1 MAGLLRRALKGGL
14 VLAAAVGA
22 ALAVPAF
29 APGLVWS
36 RAATTPAGFAP
47 SAERGAYLYAAGG
60 CASCHATPGREDGA
74 PAGGHELASPFGSF
88 LVPNITP
95 DRETG
100 IGGWSGEDFIR
111 AMTLG
116 IDPKGRHLYPAFPYA
131 SYARMTNEDLL
142 DLKAHLDSLEPVA
155 RANQPHQL
163 GFPFSVRP
171 GLALWKLAFFDPT
184 PDSRLPVAASAAARR
199 GAYLAEGPGHC
210 AECHSDRNFAGAIR
224 PETWMA
230 GTPAGPDGRRVPG
243 IRGADLGG
251 WEPEDLVFALE
262 YGMTPDGDEL
272 ARGMDLVVRENTSK
286 LTPEDREAIA
296 AYLMSLRGS

>member
-14 VLAAAVGA
+14 ILAAAVGA

-36 RAATTPAGFAP
+36 RPATTPPGFAP

-60 CASCHATPGREDGA
+60 CASCHATPGRADGA

-95 DRETG
+95 DRATG

-116 IDPKGRHLYPAFPYA
+116 IDPEGRHLYPAFPYA

-155 RANQPHQL
+155 RPNQPHQL

-184 PDSRLPVAASAAARR
+184 PESRLPAAASAAARR

-230 GTPAGPDGRRVPG
+230 GTPNGPDGRRVPG

-251 WEPEDLVFALE
+251 WAPEDLVFALE

-272 ARGMDLVVRENTSK
+272 ARGMDLVVRENTGK

>member
-1 MAGLLRRALKGGL
+1 MAGPFKRLLKIGL
-14 VLAAAVGA
+14 GLGLMVGA

-29 APGLVWS
+29 APNLVWS
-36 RAATTPAGFAP
+36 RAATVPTGFVP

-95 DRETG
+95 DRATG

-116 IDPKGRHLYPAFPYA
+116 IDPKGRHLYPAFPYV

-142 DLKAHLDSLEPVA
+142 DLKAHLDGLAPVS
-155 RANQPHQL
+155 RANEAHKLP
-163 GFPFSVRP
+163 FPFSVRP
-171 GLALWKLAFFDPT
+171 GLGVWKLAFFDPAPASHVGET
-184 PDSRLPVAASAAARR
+184 ASAQVRR

-210 AECHSDRNFAGAIR
+210 AECHTARNFAGAL
-224 PETWMA
+224 EQSQWMA
-230 GTPAGPDGRRVPG
+230 GSPQGSDGRRVPG
-243 IRGADLGG
+243 IRGVDLED
-251 WEPEDLVFALE
+251 WAPEDLEFALHL
-262 YGMTPDGDEL
+262 GMTPDGDEL
-272 ARGMDLVVRENTSK
+272 ARGMDLVVRENTSQ
-286 LTPEDREAIA
+286 LTPEDRAAMA
-296 AYLMSLRGS
+296 AYLMSLP